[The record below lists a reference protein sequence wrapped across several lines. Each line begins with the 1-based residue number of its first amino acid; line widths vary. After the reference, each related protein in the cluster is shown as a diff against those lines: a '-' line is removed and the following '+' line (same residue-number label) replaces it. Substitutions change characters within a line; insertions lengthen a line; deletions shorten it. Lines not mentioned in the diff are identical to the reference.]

1 MRKYLVAGNWKM
13 NGARPGIAQLIGSL
27 KGNVPDSVE
36 VLVFPP
42 FIYID
47 QVCADL
53 QGSSIKLGGQN
64 VDWREQGAVTGEIS
78 ASMLKDVGCTYCLVG
93 HSERRQLFAETDEQ
107 VADKFKACSANGLSP
122 VLCVGETLEQ
132 RKSGQTMEVV
142 ARQIRAV
149 IDGIG
154 IAGIGEGI
162 VAYEP
167 VWAIGTGESATPE
180 QAEEVHSAIRDLLSQ
195 EDTATAENIQI
206 LYGGS
211 VKQDNAAALFEKDN
225 IDGALVGG
233 ASLVSEDFIGICQAA
248 ANRMEE

>member
-13 NGARPGIAQLIGSL
+13 NGARRGIAQLIGSL

-42 FIYID
+42 SIYID
-47 QVCADL
+47 QVGADL
-53 QGSSIKLGGQN
+53 QGSLIKLGGQN

-78 ASMLKDVGCTYCLVG
+78 VSMLKDVGCTYCLVG

-107 VADKFKACSANGLSP
+107 VVNKFKACIADGLSP
-122 VLCVGETLEQ
+122 VLCVGESLEQ
-132 RKSGQTMEVV
+132 RKMGQTMEVV
-142 ARQIRAV
+142 TRQIRAV

-154 IAGIGEGI
+154 IAATRQGII
-162 VAYEP
+162 AYEP

-180 QAEEVHSAIRDLLSQ
+180 QAEEVHSAIRDLLRQ
-195 EDTATAENIQI
+195 EDTETAENMQI

-211 VKQDNAAALFEKDN
+211 VKQDNAAGLFEKDN

-233 ASLVSEDFIGICQAA
+233 ASLVSDDFIGICQAA

>member
-13 NGARPGIAQLIGSL
+13 NGARRGIAELIGSL
-27 KGNVPDSVE
+27 KGNVPVSVE

-42 FIYID
+42 SVYLD
-47 QVCADL
+47 QVHADL
-53 QGSSIKLGGQN
+53 EGSLIKLGAQN
-64 VDWREQGAVTGEIS
+64 MDWRDQGAVTGELS
-78 ASMLKDVGCTYCLVG
+78 SSMLKDVGCTYCLVG

-107 VADKFKACSANGLSP
+107 VANKFKACITNGLSP
-122 VLCVGETLEQ
+122 VLCVGESLEQ
-132 RKSGQTMEVV
+132 RKTGQTMEVV

-149 IDGIG
+149 IDSVG
-154 IAGIGEGI
+154 IAGVGEGI
-162 VAYEP
+162 IAYEP

-180 QAEEVHSAIRDLLSQ
+180 QAEEVHSAIRDLLSR
-195 EDTATAENIQI
+195 EDPATAENVQI

-211 VKQDNAAALFEKDN
+211 VKRDNAAALFEKDN

-233 ASLVSEDFIGICQAA
+233 ASLVSNDFIGICQAA